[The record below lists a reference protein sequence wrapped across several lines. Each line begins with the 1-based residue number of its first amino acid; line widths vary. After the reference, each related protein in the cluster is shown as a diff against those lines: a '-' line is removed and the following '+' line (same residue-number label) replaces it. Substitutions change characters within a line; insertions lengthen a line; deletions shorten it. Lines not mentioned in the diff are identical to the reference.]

1 MYLYVGI
8 VIHNIAK
15 TLMKLNFLDEAESVF
30 NKISKNDFVNDK
42 INIILYYQF
51 KAKLLI
57 KTCKD

>member
-1 MYLYVGI
+1 
-8 VIHNIAK
+8 
-15 TLMKLNFLDEAESVF
+15 MKLNFLDEAESVF